1 MTKSVW
7 VAVFILASAVFAN
20 VAEAQAQPFGGLFSE
35 SFAGIKAKFKIW
47 NNIYAFAEGG
57 ILLTGSVHG
66 TSGSGASVLTGV
78 FAEAG
83 LAIQPTTTSLLGGTP
98 HEVMQILVGINWLP
112 GMPIKKWFGV
122 ESMGT
127 GLMASFASVV
137 SLGPVK
143 VGMGW
148 QMGTTL
154 GFKF

>member
-1 MTKSVW
+1 MIKSVW
-7 VAVFILASAVFAN
+7 VAVFILATAVFAN
-20 VAEAQAQPFGGLFSE
+20 VVEAQAQPFSGLFNE
-35 SFAGIKAKFKIW
+35 SFVGVKAKFKIW
-47 NNIYAFAEGG
+47 NNIYAFVEGG
-57 ILLTGSVHG
+57 VLLTGAVHG
-66 TSGSGASVLTGV
+66 TSGPGASVLTGV

-127 GLMASFASVV
+127 GLMVGFVSVV
-137 SLGPVK
+137 SLGPAK

-148 QMGTTL
+148 QSGTSL